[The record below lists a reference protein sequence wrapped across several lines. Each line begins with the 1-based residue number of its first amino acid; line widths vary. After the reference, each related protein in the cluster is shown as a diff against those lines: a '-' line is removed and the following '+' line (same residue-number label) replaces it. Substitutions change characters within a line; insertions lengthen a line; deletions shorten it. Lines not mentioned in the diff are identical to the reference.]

1 MRYRTHS
8 PHWRPGRISRVAG
21 HTATLTVQSQHA
33 WTFRPGAALDAELCT
48 EMSKLDGMGDARSAT
63 VAKQI
68 AY

>member
-1 MRYRTHS
+1 M
-8 PHWRPGRISRVAG
+8 AG